1 MNAETPAEMA
11 TTLMQGVI
19 DSEDPPQARSPRRPL
34 LPTSFL
40 PASRESMTAVGVF
53 SRMTQP
59 ILSDRFYI
67 LGGKDGGESI
77 RQSAMRRTE
86 AIANDKPPPFGGGF
100 SSDANKAKF
109 DKMNSA
115 APPKL

>member
-1 MNAETPAEMA
+1 MENFQKARVLGRVTA
-11 TTLMQGVI
+11 T
-19 DSEDPPQARSPRRPL
+19 L
-34 LPTSFL
+34 LL
-40 PASRESMTAVGVF
+40 
-53 SRMTQP
+53 
-59 ILSDRFYI
+59 LSDRFYI

-86 AIANDKPPPFGGGF
+86 AIANDQPPPFGGGF

-115 APPKL
+115 AAPKL